1 METSHSNNPPTT
13 VRGIKQR
20 MIRDSLLE
28 WRNTTE
34 LLIRILKVKDDK
46 LRDGVVL
53 QTEQLLNKREE
64 LKASIHA
71 PFTEDEQVVGQ
82 ALLELEKELD
92 ALLKLSL
99 KNIRND
105 IGDQQKKKVS
115 VHAYMDPYSQV
126 FRDGTFYDK
135 KK

>member
-1 METSHSNNPPTT
+1 
-13 VRGIKQR
+13 
-20 MIRDSLLE
+20 MIRESLLE

-34 LLIRILKVKDDK
+34 LLIRILSVQDEN
-46 LRDGVVL
+46 LRDGVVQ

-64 LKASIHA
+64 LKGSIHA
-71 PFTEDEQVVGQ
+71 PFTADEQVLGQ
-82 ALLELEKELD
+82 ELLTLEKELD
-92 ALLKLSL
+92 ANLKLSL